1 MWEQV
6 LNWVLPF
13 LTGGVGMAIITG
25 VVGAISKNG
34 VSKLMRKVEQNI
46 NEERIAS
53 KTADKVIAH
62 IQSTTIKHSIQPAVE
77 SELERVNEKSAERFE
92 KIEKKI
98 DAKFNQVI
106 AIQEKQAD
114 YFADSLVS
122 DTKKQALAEEIEKAK
137 LDQAKEILPVDSQ
150 IIVEQPKVSKKTEN
164 STKIVR

>member
-25 VVGAISKNG
+25 VISAISKNG
-34 VSKLMRKVEQNI
+34 VSKLMKKVEQNI

-53 KTADKVIAH
+53 KTAEKVISH

-92 KIEKKI
+92 KIERKI

-122 DTKKQALAEEIEKAK
+122 DRKKQALAEEINKAK
-137 LDQAKEILPVDSQ
+137 LDQEKEILPVTSK
-150 IIVEQPKVSKKTEN
+150 IIVEETKASKKAEN
-164 STKIVR
+164 LTKIVR

>member
-25 VVGAISKNG
+25 VISAISKNG
-34 VSKLMRKVEQNI
+34 VSKLMKKVEQNI

-53 KTADKVIAH
+53 KTAEKVIAQ

-114 YFADSLVS
+114 YFTDSLVS
-122 DTKKQALAEEIEKAK
+122 DAKKQALAKEIEKAK
-137 LDQAKEILPVDSQ
+137 LDQEKEILPVDSK
-150 IIVEQPKVSKKTEN
+150 IIVEQTKVSKKIEN

>member
-34 VSKLMRKVEQNI
+34 VSKLMKKVEQNI
-46 NEERIAS
+46 NEERIAT
-53 KTADKVIAH
+53 KTAEKVIAH

-98 DAKFNQVI
+98 EKKFDQVI

-122 DTKKQALAEEIEKAK
+122 DTKKQALAEEINKAK
-137 LDQAKEILPVDSQ
+137 INPKAEIKPVESE
-150 IIVEQPKVSKKTEN
+150 IVVDEKKMSEKGKN
-164 STKIVR
+164 STRIVR

>member
-1 MWEQV
+1 MWEQI

-13 LTGGVGMAIITG
+13 LTGGIGMAIITG

-46 NEERIAS
+46 NEDRIAT
-53 KTADKVIAH
+53 KTADKIIAQ

-92 KIEKKI
+92 KIERKM
-98 DAKFNQVI
+98 DAKFNQII

-137 LDQAKEILPVDSQ
+137 IDLKSEIKPVESE
-150 IIVEQPKVSKKTEN
+150 IVVEKKKVDEKVKN
-164 STKIVR
+164 STRIVR